1 MLSAPIDVI
10 PRAVEFVLLFL
21 AVPLAFTYLPV
32 RLPAIPALWA
42 LCAYC
47 SAVLL
52 NDPSFDRRQLWN
64 AAAFCRDAVEVLG
77 LFAVIAVTV
86 AAWVYWYSHD
96 LFLNFPRTNTW
107 LWGLVMILYPVLS
120 VYPQGIIYR
129 AFVFQRYRSLF
140 ATDWG
145 IVAASAFAFAFVH
158 IVFRNRIALVFT
170 ALGGMLFGLRYLQT
184 KSLFISSFEHALYG
198 CLMFTVGLGQSFY
211 HGAARTGR

>member
-1 MLSAPIDVI
+1 MVSAPTEII

-21 AVPLAFTYLPV
+21 ALPLAFTYVPV

-47 SAVLL
+47 SVVLL
-52 NDPSFDRRQLWN
+52 NDRSFDRRQLWN
-64 AAAFCRDAVEVLG
+64 TASFWRDAAGMLG
-77 LFAVIAVTV
+77 LFSVIAVTI
-86 AAWVYWYSHD
+86 AAWMYWYSHD
-96 LFLNFPRTNTW
+96 RFLSFPRANTW
-107 LWGLVMILYPVLS
+107 FWGVVMILYPVLS

-129 AFVFQRYRSLF
+129 AFVFQRYRGLF

-170 ALGGMLFGLRYLQT
+170 ALGGVLFGLRYLQT

-198 CLMFTVGLGQSFY
+198 CLMFTVGLGQWFY
-211 HGAARTGR
+211 HGAARIGR